1 MRLSCWQRG
10 QRIGSAS
17 QTFLM
22 SPRHFFDGIRRGLNA
37 ETSMNSPLGR
47 GHDFGIRLL
56 EPLAAHPVRIFPKMS
71 HSVTSRP

>member
-37 ETSMNSPLGR
+37 ETSMNSPSGAATTSASVCLSR
-47 GHDFGIRLL
+47 WPRILL
-56 EPLAAHPVRIFPKMS
+56 EYFQKCPTA
-71 HSVTSRP
+71 